1 LPDDVSQ
8 LASTELERLM
18 MYDLAA
24 WFDIPKDASGPRDDS
39 VREEVL
45 MDISAAT
52 ACAEDDGHYLFQCPK
67 GRALIFAVQGTPII
81 DGKAA
86 VMVVDYVANDT
97 RIRFWMNTSSIQ
109 FILDRC
115 HNLPKVDFVQLLAQR
130 QP

>member
-1 LPDDVSQ
+1 
-8 LASTELERLM
+8 M

-24 WFDIPKDASGPRDDS
+24 WFDIPKDVSGPNDD
-39 VREEVL
+39 VIREEVL

-52 ACAEDDGHYLFQCPK
+52 AYAEDNEHYLFRCPN
-67 GRALIFAVQGTPII
+67 GRALVFTVHGIPLIGGVPS
-81 DGKAA
+81 
-86 VMVVDYVANDT
+86 VMVVDYVANDKWS

>member
-1 LPDDVSQ
+1 
-8 LASTELERLM
+8 M

-24 WFDIPKDASGPRDDS
+24 WFDIPKDANSPHDDA

-45 MDISAAT
+45 MDMSAAT
-52 ACAEDDGHYLFQCPK
+52 AYAEDDGHYLFQCPK
-67 GRALIFAVQGTPII
+67 GRALVFATKGVPVFMA
-81 DGKAA
+81 KPL
-86 VMVVDYVANDT
+86 VMTVDYVAHDKWS

-115 HNLPKVDFVQLLAQR
+115 YNLPKVDFIQLLAQR